1 MKIKVN
7 MCNVFVK
14 KASLYL
20 EKMIY
25 NNKIVICQPFV
36 YMFVD

>member
-7 MCNVFVK
+7 MCNVLVK
-14 KASLYL
+14 RQAYIYL

-25 NNKIVICQPFV
+25 TKKISH
-36 YMFVD
+36 MSDL